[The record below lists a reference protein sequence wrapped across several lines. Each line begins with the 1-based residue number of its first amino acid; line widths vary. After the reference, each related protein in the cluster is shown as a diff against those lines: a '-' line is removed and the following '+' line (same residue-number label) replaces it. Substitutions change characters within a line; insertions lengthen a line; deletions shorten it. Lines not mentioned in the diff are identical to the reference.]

1 MRKLFLIFLLLSIS
15 NFAQAKTIEL
25 TRCYIKEDKR
35 EFEKIKKPLWNY
47 VNESMTPT
55 EGFNDE
61 IFKYS
66 NQYINT
72 KTLEVHTKF
81 LFTDKFAKKAKKEH
95 DEWLGIDKITDLK
108 KKKEALKIFKPGMIT
123 NKRKFTRYDK
133 KNNLLILEKKFNEGF
148 YYTKKE
154 KYEKELNFKGFR
166 WNDIQMREIINLNT
180 GLVEQTIVELGG
192 IRFLS
197 IKCDSPLNDGSKQ
210 FKPNELI
217 VMGSGSGFYIS
228 GKGHIVTNFHVIG
241 NCKFVSTEF
250 KGKEFKLDI
259 LKTDK
264 ANDLAILKGK
274 FNNRNFLKIKKEGAD
289 LGEDIVAFGY
299 PLGSSLSDSVKIT
312 KGVVSSLSGIDNDS
326 SMIQID
332 AAIQPGNSGGPVLN
346 MYGSVVGVASSGLD
360 ASKFFKNKG
369 YIPQNVNFAISTN
382 TLSNFLRTSG
392 IHFESASLM
401 DYETYSTKKIASIGQ
416 PNTMRLYCINTA
428 SAYSKMKTDENF
440 TNVLKDGGT
449 VRRYK
454 KVKN

>member
-1 MRKLFLIFLLLSIS
+1 M
-15 NFAQAKTIEL
+15 NEL
-25 TRCYIKEDKR
+25 EGQWK
-35 EFEKIKKPLWNY
+35 Y
-47 VNESMTPT
+47 VLQCE
-55 EGFNDE
+55 
-61 IFKYS
+61 
-66 NQYINT
+66 
-72 KTLEVHTKF
+72 
-81 LFTDKFAKKAKKEH
+81 
-95 DEWLGIDKITDLK
+95 
-108 KKKEALKIFKPGMIT
+108 
-123 NKRKFTRYDK
+123 
-133 KNNLLILEKKFNEGF
+133 
-148 YYTKKE
+148 
-154 KYEKELNFKGFR
+154 
-166 WNDIQMREIINLNT
+166 
-180 GLVEQTIVELGG
+180 
-192 IRFLS
+192 
-197 IKCDSPLNDGSKQ
+197 SPLNDGSKQ

-217 VMGSGSGFYIS
+217 VMGSGSGFFIS

-241 NCKFVSTEF
+241 NCQFVSTEF
-250 KGKEFKLDI
+250 KGKEYKLDI

-274 FNNRNFLKIKKEGAD
+274 FKNKKFLKIRKEGAY

-346 MYGSVVGVASSGLD
+346 MSGSVVGVASSGLD
-360 ASKFFKNKG
+360 ASKFFKYKG

-382 TLSNFLRTSG
+382 TVSNFLRTSG
-392 IHFESASLM
+392 INFDSASLM

-416 PNTMRLYCINTA
+416 PSTMRLYCINTA

-440 TNVLKDGGT
+440 TNILRDGGT